1 MNLIYTG
8 NWEKE
13 MYYALKYWERMNIRR
28 TTPYTP
34 HKPVIDHPNAV
45 TSRVELVKS
54 NLKTANVVK
63 GVVDVY
69 KKRKP
74 VDIQRVM
81 RVVSIYYRDEAFDQ
95 LPYWIRNNLKVN
107 KVHHKARNPTGD
119 EMLDTVKDAREHRK
133 FNNEVSMTDYKD
145 HYFHGTLNLNS
156 II

>member
-1 MNLIYTG
+1 
-8 NWEKE
+8 
-13 MYYALKYWERMNIRR
+13 MYYALKYWEKIHIRR
-28 TTPYTP
+28 YKDVQQETRTAARDR
-34 HKPVIDHPNAV
+34 ILSHPNAV
-45 TSRVELVKS
+45 SYSL
-54 NLKTANVVK
+54 NLEPSSIKRSSVVK

-81 RVVSIYYRDEAFDQ
+81 RVVSIYYRDEVFDQ

-133 FNNEVSMTDYKD
+133 FNNEVSMDDYKD

-156 II
+156 IV

>member
-1 MNLIYTG
+1 
-8 NWEKE
+8 
-13 MYYALKYWERMNIRR
+13 MYYALKYWEKIHIRR
-28 TTPYTP
+28 Y
-34 HKPVIDHPNAV
+34 KRVQNISAINNHPNAV
-45 TSRVELVKS
+45 RYSLQLDS
-54 NLKTANVVK
+54 SSLKRAKVVK
-63 GVVDVY
+63 DVVDVY
-69 KKRKP
+69 KKRKC

-107 KVHHKARNPTGD
+107 KVHHVARNPTGD

-133 FNNEVSMTDYKD
+133 FNNEVSMEDYKD